1 MAKSA
6 AGQGLDPSGVADLLF
21 HLDLTW
27 FQSHQDRKRQV
38 SAELEPS
45 ALPSG
50 RIFAGVLGTLPGF
63 TDRAHRIDRNLHAG
77 SDPHRGNC
85 GNLTTGEGG

>member
-1 MAKSA
+1 
-6 AGQGLDPSGVADLLF
+6 L
-21 HLDLTW
+21 
-27 FQSHQDRKRQV
+27 
-38 SAELEPS
+38 

-85 GNLTTGEGG
+85 GNLTTGEGGSCFAQ